1 MSESV
6 EDVMAEY
13 KAGRFVVADPILGFG
28 PRLIVLSDF
37 TFWVDRLGEL
47 EVWCQLHG
55 AVRKGTT
62 VEIPTDEVLTVFI
75 LQWS

>member
-1 MSESV
+1 MNEAA

-28 PRLIVLSDF
+28 TRLIVLSDF
-37 TFWVDRLGEL
+37 TFWIDRLEAL
-47 EVWCQLHG
+47 ETWCQLHG

>member
-1 MSESV
+1 MIEAA

-28 PRLIVLSDF
+28 SRLIVLSDF
-37 TFWVDRLGEL
+37 NFWIDRLEEL
-47 EVWCQLHG
+47 EAWCQLHG

-62 VEIPTDEVLTVFI
+62 VEIPTDEVLTVFL